1 MKSDIVSGA
10 LLAAVGAYAGYKAWG
25 FGLGQLHEPG
35 AGFFPFVGAALIAG
49 CGAVIALR
57 GLIGKMRGT
66 LRAAAAA
73 GPALAA
79 AAGGGWKLWA
89 CVATLV
95 AYAIALPLIG
105 FALSTFLMLGALC
118 RLDSRTS
125 WTGTLACAVLGS
137 AGFWLVFVRGLGV
150 NFPPSLLGI

>member
-1 MKSDIVSGA
+1 MTRSDTVSGA

-35 AGFFPFVGAALIAG
+35 AGFFPFVGSALIFG
-49 CGAVIALR
+49 CGVVIAASGAIGEMR
-57 GLIGKMRGT
+57 GL
-66 LRAAAAA
+66 RAGRAPEAA
-73 GPALAA
+73 P
-79 AAGGGWKLWA
+79 AGGAWKLWA

-95 AYAIALPLIG
+95 AYAVVLPLVG

-118 RLDSRTS
+118 RLDSRTG
-125 WTGTLACAVLGS
+125 WTGTLACALLGS
-137 AGFWLVFVRGLGV
+137 AGFWLIFVRGLGV

>member
-1 MKSDIVSGA
+1 MTKPDIVSGT

-35 AGFFPFVGAALIAG
+35 AGFFPFAGAALIFI
-49 CGAVIALR
+49 CGAVIAA
-57 GLIGKMRGT
+57 GGVIGTVAVKTPAG
-66 LRAAAAA
+66 
-73 GPALAA
+73 GPALAEE
-79 AAGGGWKLWA
+79 GGGWKLWA

-95 AYAIALPLIG
+95 VYTIALPLIG

-118 RLDSRTS
+118 RLDSRTT
-125 WTGTLACAVLGS
+125 WVGTLACAVLGS

-150 NFPPSLLGI
+150 TFPPSLLGL

>member
-1 MKSDIVSGA
+1 MTKGDIVSGS
-10 LLAAVGAYAGYKAWG
+10 LLAAIGAYAGYKAWG

-35 AGFFPFVGAALIAG
+35 AGFFPFVGAALIFV
-49 CGAVIALR
+49 CGAVIAVQGAIAGLR
-57 GLIGKMRGT
+57 T
-66 LRAAAAA
+66 A
-73 GPALAA
+73 GE

-95 AYAIALPLIG
+95 AYAIALPLAG

-118 RLDSRTS
+118 RLDPRTS
-125 WTGTLACAVLGS
+125 WTATVACALLGS
-137 AGFWLVFVRGLGV
+137 AGFWLIFVRGLSV

>member
-1 MKSDIVSGA
+1 MTKPDIVSGT
-10 LLAAVGAYAGYKAWG
+10 LLAAIGGYAGYKAFG

-35 AGFFPFVGAALIAG
+35 AGFFPFVGAALIFG
-49 CGAVIALR
+49 CGAVIAVQ
-57 GLIGKMRGT
+57 GLVSK
-66 LRAAAAA
+66 LQAAPESVA
-73 GPALAA
+73 
-79 AAGGGWKLWA
+79 GGWKLWA

-125 WTGTLACAVLGS
+125 WAGALACAVLGS
-137 AGFWLVFVRGLGV
+137 AGFWLVFVRGLSV